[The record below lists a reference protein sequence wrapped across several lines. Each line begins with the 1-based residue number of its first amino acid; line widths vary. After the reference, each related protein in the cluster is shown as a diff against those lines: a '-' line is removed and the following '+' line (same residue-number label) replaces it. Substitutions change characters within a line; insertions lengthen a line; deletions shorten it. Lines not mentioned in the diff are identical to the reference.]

1 MAASLSVR
9 VQTGASAG
17 VQSAAVSGIDFISAD
32 NAVNTLANRAA
43 NPISIP
49 GSGSNYSYEKYLK
62 LAVDVAPANAV
73 TNFKIWSAQGGIGGA
88 GTGLTVNAAGA
99 VATYTQGVPTA
110 SAIATTAIP
119 TSQGSAL
126 TWDASSYSTL
136 GNVTKYAVLQLKVDS
151 TAAAGNIVQIVGSFS
166 YDET

>member
-32 NAVNTLANRAA
+32 NATNTLANRAA

-73 TNFKIWSAQGGIGGA
+73 TNFKIWSAQGGVGGG
-88 GTGLTVNAAGA
+88 GTGLTINAAGA
-99 VATYTQGVPTA
+99 VASYAQGVNTA
-110 SAIATTAIP
+110 SAIATAALP
-119 TSQGSAL
+119 TSQGSAVV
-126 TWDASSYSTL
+126 WDSSSYSTL

-151 TAAAGNIVQIVGSFS
+151 TASAGNITQAVLSYS